1 MESYEREAITV
12 AKNTA
17 RNLPAT
23 VSKADKLAAA
33 RAARESAELALTAP
47 AAVKSVPPP
56 APVLALTVELDPM
69 DAPELAAP
77 PAGESFDHS
86 PPAADDD
93 TDDGTEDSGAA
104 TLPAAPAGAPL
115 PGITGPTA
123 AVAWLRAQEA
133 KEPGGKGTAAPWRHA
148 GSGTIIRMGRVAI
161 ERCGVALD
169 TPQHAKYNAERSTFW
184 GLHRGALR
192 LLPDG
197 TVARPARTSS
207 PPPAAGAPAGESS
220 TATPTVH
227 RDPRESA
234 AHKLRGV
241 AESLSA
247 YADALIDHRA
257 APLTAGAVR
266 EAARLLELAAHS
278 AESLP
283 ESWGVKPAAPPAPAV
298 ALVPG
303 QKVIIPAGKLREACL
318 AEGLIDA
325 EDAGAVFTVRSVAN
339 EKVCVIIAPSG
350 LRAQMFTRF
359 LRPAD
364 GVGA

>member
-23 VSKADKLAAA
+23 PSKADKLAAA
-33 RAARESAELALTAP
+33 RAARESAELAL
-47 AAVKSVPPP
+47 VPPP
-56 APVLALTVELDPM
+56 PAAPELTVELDPM
-69 DAPELAAP
+69 DAPELSAP

-86 PPAADDD
+86 PHAGDEGGDEGGD
-93 TDDGTEDSGAA
+93 ESGAA
-104 TLPAAPAGAPL
+104 ELPAAAAGAPL
-115 PGITGPTA
+115 PGITGPAA
-123 AVAWLRAQEA
+123 AVAWLRAQE
-133 KEPGGKGTAAPWRHA
+133 KKLPGGPGTACPWRHA

-161 ERCGVALD
+161 ARCGVALD
-169 TPQHAKYNAERSTFW
+169 TPQHAAYNAERSTFW

-278 AESLP
+278 AELLP

>member
-1 MESYEREAITV
+1 MEPYEREAITV

-17 RNLPAT
+17 RNLPAAP
-23 VSKADKLAAA
+23 SKSEKLAAA
-33 RAARESAELALTAP
+33 RAARESAELALVP
-47 AAVKSVPPP
+47 AAPPVPELP
-56 APVLALTVELDPM
+56 AAELPDPM

-86 PPAADDD
+86 PPAADDTDAGTDD
-93 TDDGTEDSGAA
+93 TDAGAA
-104 TLPAAPAGAPL
+104 ELPATPAGAPL
-115 PGITGPTA
+115 PGTTGPAA
-123 AVAWLRAQEA
+123 AVAWLKATEA

-161 ERCGVALD
+161 ERCGVTLD
-169 TPQHAKYNAERSTFW
+169 TPMHAKYNAERSTFW

-207 PPPAAGAPAGESS
+207 PPPAGAPAGESS
-220 TATPTVH
+220 AVTPTVH

-241 AESLSA
+241 VESLSA

-257 APLTAGAVR
+257 APFTAGAVR

-283 ESWGVKPAAPPAPAV
+283 ESWGVKPAAPAV

-303 QKVIIPAGKLREACL
+303 QKVIIPAGKLRDACL

-325 EDAGAVFTVRSVAN
+325 EDAGAIFTVRSVAN
-339 EKVCVIIAPSG
+339 EKVCIIIAPSG

-364 GVGA
+364 ETAAA